1 MRIPRFLVIPFY
13 VLGAIVGVYALVAIA
28 WDSLGT
34 TTPVIAAY
42 CKVDGFSE
50 RTYSTFEQCD
60 ASLEADIR
68 RFGYVCGCGRIDGL
82 YRPATRIA
90 QWFL

>member
-1 MRIPRFLVIPFY
+1 MPRFLVISFY
-13 VLGAIVGVYALVAIA
+13 VLGAIVGLYALLVIV
-28 WDSLGT
+28 WDGLGSP
-34 TTPVIAAY
+34 TPVIAAY

-50 RTYSTFEQCD
+50 RTYSTFEECH

-68 RFGYVCGCGRIDGL
+68 KFGYVCGCGRIDGL
-82 YRPATRIA
+82 FRPATRIA